1 MRKALLA
8 LLLAVVCSLAFQTA
22 VSAGVAPP
30 TAKSHGASLSE
41 WAKRFFVFDGTIPV
55 VNGSHPALDAGD
67 VDCSL
72 GQSGKVWFLESA
84 PSLEGDFERRCT
96 IPTGTALYV
105 PVFAWVCSPEIFAGE
120 SIADCLALAD
130 DAFADVEAS
139 LTVDGKTLDDAAL
152 DGYRAET
159 GTFTLPLAAD
169 NFWEFAFGV
178 ELGSSI
184 SFASDGIG
192 AIVSPLSAGTHR
204 IVISAASEQFGFDG
218 ELTYV
223 ITVAPHGKK

>member
-8 LLLAVVCSLAFQTA
+8 LLLAAVCALMFQTA

-30 TAKSHGASLSE
+30 TAKSHGASLGE
-41 WAKRFFVFDGTIPV
+41 WAKRFFEFDGAIPV
-55 VNGSHPALDAGD
+55 VNGSHPALEDGA
-67 VDCSL
+67 VDCSR
-72 GQSGKVWFLESA
+72 GQAGKVWFLETA

-105 PVFAWVCSPEIFAGE
+105 PVFQWVCSPEIFAGE
-120 SIADCLALAD
+120 SLADCLAQAD
-130 DAFADVEAS
+130 GAFADVELS
-139 LTVDGKTLDDAAL
+139 LSVDGKTLDDAAL
-152 DGYRAET
+152 EAYRAET
-159 GTFTLPLAAD
+159 GPFTLPLAAD

-184 SFASDGIG
+184 SFAADAIG
-192 AIVSPLSAGTHR
+192 AIVSPLSVGTHT
-204 IVISAASEQFGFDG
+204 IVVSASSEQFGFDG

-223 ITVAPHGKK
+223 ITVAPNGKK